1 MMSPLKRRFSQR
13 LRPKVIVLDEDMITL
28 EAALYVSG
36 RALTLDELADIIGKS
51 QSTVQKILDN
61 LSFEYNK
68 RDGALEVIALP
79 KDRYVMQLKPELTP
93 RVGKLIQGGLLTDAT
108 LKTLMYIALKQPI
121 IQSNLVEQRGTHS
134 YDHVRDLVDKKFVD
148 AVPEGRSK
156 LLTTTKLF
164 ADYFGLD
171 NDRIKL
177 KAQLKFKFKKMF
189 DSQHETEE
197 AAGLTPS

>member
-1 MMSPLKRRFSQR
+1 
-13 LRPKVIVLDEDMITL
+13 LDEDIVTL

-36 RALTLDELADIIGKS
+36 RALTLEELADIIGKS
-51 QSTVQKILDN
+51 QSTAQKLLDD
-61 LSFEYNK
+61 LSFEYNQK
-68 RDGALEVIALP
+68 EGALEVIVLP

-93 RVGKLIQGGLLTDAT
+93 RVGKLLPGGLLTDAT

-121 IQSNLVEQRGTHS
+121 IQSELVVQRGTHS
-134 YDHVRDLVDKKFVD
+134 YDHVRDLVDKKFVE

-171 NDRIKL
+171 SDCVKL
-177 KAQLKFKFKKMF
+177 KAMLKFKFKKMF
-189 DSQHETEE
+189 DSQHE
-197 AAGLTPS
+197 AAGTASV

>member
-1 MMSPLKRRFSQR
+1 MYFLKRRYNRIS
-13 LRPKVIVLDEDMITL
+13 RPKVIVLDEDMITL

-51 QSTVQKILDN
+51 QSTAQKILDD

-68 RDGALEVIALP
+68 KEGALEVVALP

-93 RVGKLIQGGLLTDAT
+93 RVGKLIPGGLLSFAT
-108 LKTLMYIALKQPI
+108 LQTLVFIALKQPI
-121 IQSNLVEQRGTHS
+121 IQSELVAQRGTHC
-134 YDHVRDLVDKKFVD
+134 YDHIKDLIDKKFID

-156 LLTTTKLF
+156 LLTTTQLF

-171 NDRIKL
+171 NDRVRL
-177 KAQLKFKFKKMF
+177 KAQLKFKMKRILE
-189 DSQHETEE
+189 DQREVEE
-197 AAGLTPS
+197 AAGMVPD